1 MAPNAAEKDAASQ
14 GAADMAQMQ
23 AKMHLMQEQL
33 SAALRNQNVHV
44 SPEANQEVSVSPD
57 EEHNV
62 RVPPSA
68 GGAVEREVV
77 PPDDF
82 HAPTPGGTA
91 PAPGGISRAAAPE
104 KPSPPPGEVSDA
116 RRTPSEDAEGRMRD
130 GVGVG
135 GAGSLAEVVAGGAGA
150 EARHTTEEDAE
161 RGSLRMSG
169 RFRTKFQG
177 GDTRAHRLEE
187 TRSRWRPGS

>member
-1 MAPNAAEKDAASQ
+1 MV
-14 GAADMAQMQ
+14 QMQ
-23 AKMHLMQEQL
+23 AKMDLMQEQL
-33 SAALRNQNVHV
+33 SAALRNQNPRPSPEENQRVLV
-44 SPEANQEVSVSPD
+44 SPEENQ
-57 EEHNV
+57 NV
-62 RVPPSA
+62 RVPLSA
-68 GGAVEREVV
+68 GGAVEPEVV
-77 PPDDF
+77 LPDD
-82 HAPTPGGTA
+82 APAPGGTA

-161 RGSLRMSG
+161 RGSLRMGG

-187 TRSRWRPGS
+187 TRSRWRAGS